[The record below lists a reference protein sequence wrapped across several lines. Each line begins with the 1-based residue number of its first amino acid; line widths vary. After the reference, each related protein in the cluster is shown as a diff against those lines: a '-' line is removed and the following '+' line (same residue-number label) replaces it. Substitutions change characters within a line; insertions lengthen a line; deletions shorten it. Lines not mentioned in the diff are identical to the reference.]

1 MHVGEII
8 HNIRKEKKMTLVGL
22 SDKSGVALATLSRI
36 ENGRMMGTLQ
46 SHIDIAKALEISLPD
61 LYKDLSASKKRV
73 EVKTRKS
80 HADVFMHDKKA
91 TSEMLASGVL
101 NKKMLPILIKIN
113 KDGTTHKEETKIGI
127 EKFIY
132 ILSGKIEADI
142 GDNKYE
148 LTRGDSL
155 YFESSIPHYFRNVGA
170 EECTL
175 ISVACP
181 PTL

>member
-8 HNIRKEKKMTLVGL
+8 HGMRKEKKMTLVEL

-46 SHIDIAKALEISLPD
+46 SHMDIAKALEISLPD
-61 LYKDLSASKKRV
+61 LYKDLSGSKKRV
-73 EVKTRKS
+73 EVKTKKA
-80 HADVFMHDKKA
+80 HTDVFMHDKKA

-113 KDGTTHKEETKIGI
+113 KEGTTHKEETKIGI

-132 ILSGKIEADI
+132 ILSGKVEANI

-155 YFESSIPHYFRNVGA
+155 YFESSLPHFFRNLGA
-170 EECTL
+170 EESTL
-175 ISVACP
+175 IQVTCP